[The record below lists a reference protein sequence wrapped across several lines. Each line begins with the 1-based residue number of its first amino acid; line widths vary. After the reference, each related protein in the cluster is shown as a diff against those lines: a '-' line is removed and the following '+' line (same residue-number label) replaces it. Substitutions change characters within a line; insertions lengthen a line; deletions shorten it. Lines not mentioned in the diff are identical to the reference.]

1 MRPADLGN
9 SRMNFAK
16 LKNFLL
22 TLGVAL
28 AACAVTYGVFYGMN
42 RDTAMHRAAREG
54 DAMAWLQAEFRLD
67 GAQLAAIKQL
77 HDDYGAVCAEHCAL
91 ITKARN
97 EAAAAGEQARLEKL
111 CVDAMTAHFRRV
123 AALMPPVQ
131 GERYLATVL
140 PRIPSYPHAGAPSVQ
155 LSP

>member
-1 MRPADLGN
+1 
-9 SRMNFAK
+9 MNFAK

-28 AACAVTYGVFYGMN
+28 AACAVTYGVFYAMN

-67 GAQLAAIKQL
+67 AAQLAAIKQL

-91 ITKARN
+91 ITKARS
-97 EAAAAGEQARLEKL
+97 EAAAASEQARLEKL

-123 AALMPPVQ
+123 AALMPAAQ

-140 PRIPSYPHAGAPSVQ
+140 PRIPSYPHGGAPSVQ